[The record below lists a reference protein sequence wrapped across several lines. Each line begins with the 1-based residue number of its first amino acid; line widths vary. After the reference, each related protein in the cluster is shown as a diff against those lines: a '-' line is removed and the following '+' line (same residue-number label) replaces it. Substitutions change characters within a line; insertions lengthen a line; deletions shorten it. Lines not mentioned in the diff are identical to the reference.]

1 MVARVTSTLPEP
13 SEIERSA
20 RRAGAAIAGHDLRAA
35 FRTAAELG
43 LFRAGIARER
53 GGIEASGIEIAE
65 TWEGLGH
72 GCTDHG
78 KLFALAAHA
87 LAVAHPIAAHAG
99 ERVAREILPRLLDG
113 SAIGAHAA
121 SEAGA
126 GSDAMAIEARAERDG
141 DRWRISGTKLF
152 VTNGRE
158 ADVYLV
164 IARAAEGPSAFVIER
179 DREGL
184 TIGEPIAKMGLASA
198 SLVSVYLEG
207 CTVPDDAILA
217 GPGRGAQVFGTAM
230 LWERTL
236 ICAPQVGAIR
246 RQLERGI
253 EHARSRRQF
262 GRAIGKNQLV
272 AARIVEL
279 YERYVLA
286 RMLLRESAA
295 ALVAGTLSAAQA
307 CLTKLKLSEWALEAH
322 LEALRLHGGSG
333 YLSEAGIEA
342 QVRDAIGGVL
352 YSGTSDMQRVI
363 LAAHLGL
370 G

>member
-43 LFRAGIARER
+43 LIRAGIARER

-72 GCTDHG
+72 GCADHG

-87 LAVAHPIAAHAG
+87 LAVAHPIHAHG
-99 ERVAREILPRLLDG
+99 SERVTREILPRLIAG
-113 SAIGAHAA
+113 TAIGAHAA

-126 GSDAMAIEARAERDG
+126 GSDAMAIAARAERAG
-141 DRWRISGTKLF
+141 RGFRLSGTKQF
-152 VTNGRE
+152 VTNGAD
-158 ADVYLV
+158 ADVFVVL
-164 IARAAEGPSAFVIER
+164 ARADEGPSAFVVERGATGLSIGAPIE
-179 DREGL
+179 
-184 TIGEPIAKMGLASA
+184 KMGLDGA
-198 SLVSVYLEG
+198 SLVSIYLDG
-207 CTVPDDAILA
+207 CEVAGDAILGAPGA
-217 GPGRGAQVFGTAM
+217 GSQVFGTAM

-253 EHARSRRQF
+253 EHARARRQF
-262 GRAIGKNQLV
+262 GRPIGKNQLV
-272 AARIVEL
+272 AARVVEIF
-279 YERYVLA
+279 ERYVLA
-286 RMLLRESAA
+286 RLLLRDAA
-295 ALVAGTLSAAQA
+295 TRLVAGTLSPAIA

-322 LEALRLHGGSG
+322 LEAVRLHGGTG
-333 YLSEAGIEA
+333 YLAEAGLEA
-342 QVRDAIGGVL
+342 QLRDAVGGVL

-363 LAAHLGL
+363 LAAYLGL